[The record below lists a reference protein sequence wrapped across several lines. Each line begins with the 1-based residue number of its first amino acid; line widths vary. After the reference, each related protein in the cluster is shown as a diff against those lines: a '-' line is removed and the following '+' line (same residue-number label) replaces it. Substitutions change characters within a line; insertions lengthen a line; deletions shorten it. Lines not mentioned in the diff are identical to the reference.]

1 MNKINILLVED
12 NVDEI
17 ELIKRALKN
26 SNVQNNVVV
35 AYDGAEALECIFDT
49 KIMPDVILLDLNLPK
64 INGLEVLK
72 RLRANV
78 ETKNLPVFLLTT
90 SDESEELIECHN
102 LGISSY
108 LKKPVDYKDF
118 EAVIRYFSEYWR
130 VVSYT
135 RM

>member
-1 MNKINILLVED
+1 MDKINILLVED

-17 ELIKRALKN
+17 ELIKRALKK
-26 SNVQNNVVV
+26 SNIQNEVVV
-35 AYDGAEALECIFDT
+35 TCDGAEALECIFDT

-72 RLRANV
+72 RLHANV

-90 SDESEELIECHN
+90 SDESEEIIECHN
-102 LGISSY
+102 LGISSD

-118 EAVIRYFSEYWR
+118 EAAIRYISEHWR
-130 VVSYT
+130 VISHT